1 MLPRTKVIIAC
12 IVMLAALIV
21 VDQWRKNPSAEDT
34 SASSQGSNASMQKV
48 AVESQSESSGE
59 WKEFSPQNN
68 TFKVMLPA
76 LPQHAS
82 EAVPFPPGQGLT
94 KYDMYFSQ
102 EKDGTTYMISMIQ
115 YPDTYNTSKADD
127 VLSSAMN
134 EMLAG
139 SANNK
144 LVTQQNSTFLNCPAL
159 DFAIQNNDITIR
171 SKTFL
176 MGKTLFVL
184 TLSDRTSSLVDDL
197 FKKFTDSFQL
207 GDALKGDTK
216 PEIPVPALP
225 N

>member
-12 IVMLAALIV
+12 IVMLAALIL
-21 VDQWRKNPSAEDT
+21 VDQWRKNPSAENTNVATQDSVSEQKAALEAT
-34 SASSQGSNASMQKV
+34 S
-48 AVESQSESSGE
+48 E

-82 EAVPFPPGQGLT
+82 EEVPFLPGKGLT

-115 YPDTYNTSKADD
+115 YPNTYNTSKADD
-127 VLSSAMN
+127 ILSSAMN

-144 LVTQQNSTFLNCPAL
+144 LVTHQSGTFLNYPAL

-176 MGKTLFVL
+176 IGKTLFVL
-184 TLSDRTSSLVDDL
+184 TLSDRTSALIDDL

-207 GDALKGDTK
+207 GDALKEDTK
-216 PEIPVPALP
+216 QELPVPAP
-225 N
+225 TN